1 MMRLYSQIAQ
11 DSESYRLG
19 KVIWVAGHSG
29 PETADDS
36 RTHFGIFAPGVTQL
50 FPQGAV
56 INLHPWDYNEALV
69 LLAEALKQEAPIVA
83 LHLTRPP
90 IEIVDREALGMPSY
104 FEAARGAYVVRD
116 YNPELP
122 RGGTLIVQGTSA
134 MVAVTQLLPE
144 LEQRGLNVKIVCAA
158 SPELFALQPM
168 EYQEQVLTAAD
179 RADSTVITTQAL
191 RLMHDWTFN
200 DLVAEYALSSDWD
213 NRWRTGGMLDE
224 LIDEA
229 HLSPRWVLK
238 GIERFVRDRAS
249 RLARLQVQLDQATVG

>member
-1 MMRLYSQIAQ
+1 VL
-11 DSESYRLG
+11 
-19 KVIWVAGHSG
+19 WVAGHSG

-56 INLHPWDYNEALV
+56 INLHPWDYNEVLV
-69 LLAEALKQEAPIVA
+69 LLGAALKQDAPIVA

-116 YNPELP
+116 YDPDQP
-122 RGGTLIVQGTSA
+122 RGGTVIVQGTSA
-134 MVAVTQLLPE
+134 MVSVTQLLPE
-144 LEQRGLNVKIVCAA
+144 FDQRGLNVKIVCAA
-158 SPELFALQPM
+158 SPELFRLQPI

-179 RADSTVITTQAL
+179 RADSTVITTQAR
-191 RLMHDWTFN
+191 RLMHDWMFN
-200 DLVAEYALSSDWD
+200 DLASEYALSADWD
-213 NRWRTGGMLDE
+213 NCWRTGGMLDE

-229 HLSPRWVLK
+229 HLSPRWVLQ
-238 GIERFVRDRAS
+238 GIERFVRDRDS
-249 RLARLQVQLDQATVG
+249 RLTRLQAQIDQAKMS